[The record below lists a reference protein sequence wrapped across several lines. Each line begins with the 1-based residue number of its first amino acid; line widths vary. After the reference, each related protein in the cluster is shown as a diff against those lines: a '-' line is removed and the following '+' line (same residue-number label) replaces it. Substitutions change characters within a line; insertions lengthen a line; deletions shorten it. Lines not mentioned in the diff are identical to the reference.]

1 MKANDV
7 QQFPLQELAEVVAV
21 RDRWLMARV
30 RWVLGVG
37 PEQNLDHEQ
46 QLIPLLFQ
54 VPNVRPLRQFAV
66 IRLVLAL
73 AQVNQQVDQLWVH
86 WEWLV
91 RRCCRESRASHR
103 SWHRST
109 AANPANAVP
118 SAIGQAAV

>member
-1 MKANDV
+1 MKAINV

-73 AQVNQQVDQLWVH
+73 AQVNQQVDQPWVH
-86 WEWLV
+86 
-91 RRCCRESRASHR
+91 R
-103 SWHRST
+103 
-109 AANPANAVP
+109 
-118 SAIGQAAV
+118 